1 MKRRNVIFA
10 LVFCLV
16 VSCLAACGLN
26 VLQGLNNAESS
37 ASSMGTAA
45 AATASAEAADTEES
59 TGAVPAVTTAYT
71 SSNGVLD
78 TSDLFTERDL
88 TQTADLSEAVT
99 LEVSNGEDLI
109 ITEEGVYLISGTAE
123 EATIIVEADD
133 AAKVQLVLSDLTLT
147 NSDFPCIYVK
157 EADKVFVTLEGE
169 NELSVTGA
177 FTADGSTN
185 TDGVIFSRS
194 DLVLNGTG
202 SLTIASTENG
212 IVGKDDLKVTGGT
225 YVITAASKTI
235 EANDSI
241 RIADGSFVLTAG
253 TDALHAENDDDDTLG
268 YIYIGGGEFTI
279 DAGDDGI
286 HGTSI
291 VQIDDGSLTI
301 RAAEGIEGTVIQLN
315 GGSTAI
321 EAGDDGIN
329 AAQKSD
335 AYRASLEI
343 TGGELTVDMG
353 QGDTDAV
360 DSNGD
365 LTISGG
371 TISITAQSPFDF
383 DGSLSWTG
391 GTVIVNGREVTSIS
405 SQMAGGGMGG
415 SGFGGGFGGSR

>member
-10 LVFCLV
+10 LVFCLI
-16 VSCLAACGLN
+16 VSCLAACGLT
-26 VLQGLNNAESS
+26 VLQGQNNSET
-37 ASSMGTAA
+37 ASSGAA
-45 AATASAEAADTEES
+45 GETVASAESD
-59 TGAVPAVTTAYT
+59 AVPAVTTAYT
-71 SSNGVLD
+71 GSGSVLD

-99 LEVSNGEDLI
+99 LEVSDGEDLV
-109 ITEEGVYLISGTAE
+109 ITEEGVYVISGTAE

-169 NELSVTGA
+169 NELSVTGT
-177 FTADGSTN
+177 FTADGSIN

-301 RAAEGIEGTVIQLN
+301 SAAEGIEGTVIQIN

-321 EAGDDGIN
+321 AASDDGIN

-335 AYRASLEI
+335 SYSISLEI

-353 QGDTDAV
+353 QGDTDAI

-371 TISITAQSPFDF
+371 TITITAQSPFDC
-383 DGSLSWTG
+383 DGTISWTG
-391 GTVIVNGREVTSIS
+391 GTVIVNGQEVTSIEN
-405 SQMAGGGMGG
+405 QMMGG
-415 SGFGGGFGGSR
+415 PMGGGFGGGFGGRR